1 MLIFQNLVKFS
12 VSGALYPHLC
22 TIRGEIC
29 TEQWGE
35 KTSKLPS
42 EYLKYRRFTMLPV
55 RIKARFSRLL
65 RHPAWKRRGPVLI
78 SALHKFVSYGTYYL
92 DTYALTYSP
101 GCTWDT
107 GSLNL

>member
-1 MLIFQNLVKFS
+1 LGPYTLIFAPLGVKFARS
-12 VSGALYPHLC
+12 SGVKKPQNCPLS
-22 TIRGEIC
+22 TG
-29 TEQWGE
+29 
-35 KTSKLPS
+35 
-42 EYLKYRRFTMLPV
+42 YLKYRRFTMLPV